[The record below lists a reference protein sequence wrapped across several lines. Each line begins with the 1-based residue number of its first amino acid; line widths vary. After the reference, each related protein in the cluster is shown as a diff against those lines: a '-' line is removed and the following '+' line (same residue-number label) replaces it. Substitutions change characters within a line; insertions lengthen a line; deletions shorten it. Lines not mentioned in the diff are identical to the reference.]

1 MRLTAVSYLNTK
13 PFIYGIYK
21 SALAEHVD
29 LSLDIPS
36 VCAQKLLEGQADIA
50 LAPVAIIPELP
61 HYHIISDYCIGSKG
75 KVGTVCI
82 YAQRPLEEV
91 RTVLLDFHSK
101 TSVALTKILFQYYW
115 KRNMVFKPAHPNFEH
130 ELAGDTAGLVIGD
143 RTIGLDR
150 QYPYVYDLGEIWTQ
164 WTGLPFVF
172 AAWIS
177 VNPISP
183 DFVKQFNVAL
193 GDGLAHLP
201 ELIKILPN
209 IPNFNLETYYR
220 ENISYQFDADKRKA
234 MQLFLGYLGF

>member
-21 SALAEHVD
+21 SSLAEHVD

-61 HYHIISDYCIGSKG
+61 HYHIVSDYCIGSTG

-82 YAQRPLEEV
+82 YAQRPLEDV
-91 RTVLLDFHSK
+91 RCVLLDFHSK

-115 KRNMVFKPAHPNFEH
+115 KREMTFKPAYPDFEH

-143 RTIGLDR
+143 RTIGLDK
-150 QYPYVYDLGEIWTQ
+150 QYPYVYDLGEIWTK

-177 VNPISP
+177 VNPIHP
-183 DFVKQFNVAL
+183 EFIKQFNAAL

-209 IPNFNLETYYR
+209 IPNFDLETYYR
-220 ENISYQFDADKRKA
+220 ENISYHLDADKRKA
-234 MQLFLGYLGF
+234 LQLFLGYLG